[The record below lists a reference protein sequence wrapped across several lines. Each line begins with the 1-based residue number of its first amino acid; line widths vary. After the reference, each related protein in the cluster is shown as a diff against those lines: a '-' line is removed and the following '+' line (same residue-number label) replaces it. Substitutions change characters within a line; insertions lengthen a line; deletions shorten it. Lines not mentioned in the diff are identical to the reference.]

1 MIRRFLSCYRP
12 YTRLLAVV
20 MTGSVLAAGL
30 ETGFPM
36 IVRHILNDIL
46 PARDMAR
53 LWQTGLLLLGL
64 YGLCLLIS
72 FAVCYCGRTMGVH
85 IEHDLRCRL
94 FEHIEGLSFSFFDTA
109 QTGQLVSRI
118 ISDISEIGDLVFQ
131 LPNLVLVCV
140 ITMAGSAFFM
150 FSINWQLAL
159 LVLFVLGLKTL
170 DTVFLNGRMKQTFFL
185 ARQQMGRLSARAAES
200 FSAIRV
206 IQSFAA
212 ERYELERFRR
222 TSTDVRR
229 AQQRTYLFEAYLM
242 STVVF
247 FTNLNNLIIIAAGSY
262 YIMMG
267 TMTVADLVVFLMY
280 LLLFIR
286 PIMQLTLLTERYQR
300 SMAGFR
306 RYAGLMDTPP
316 AVSDCS
322 HAIDAGMIRGR
333 IEFRHVSFSY
343 EKGPAVLRDFNLTI
357 EPGETVAVVGSTG
370 VGKSSIASL
379 VPRFYDVTAG
389 EILLDGRDI
398 RSYTLAS
405 LRRAVGMVQQDVFLF
420 AGSVRE
426 NIALGDEMASPEAV
440 RTAAAAT
447 DAHDF
452 ICSLPDGYDSF
463 IGERGVLLSGGQK
476 QRIAIARIFLKNP
489 PVLILDEATSSLDNE
504 TEQKIQES
512 LRSLSAHRTTLII
525 AHRLA
530 TIRHA
535 DRILVLTKEGV
546 AESGTHDEL
555 MRRHGLYYQLY
566 EAQFDEET

>member
-1 MIRRFLSCYRP
+1 MIWRFLSCYRP

-20 MTGSVLAAGL
+20 VTGSVLAAGL

-64 YGLCLLIS
+64 YVLCLLIS

-159 LVLFVLGLKTL
+159 LVLFVLGFKTL

-212 ERYELERFRR
+212 ERYELQRFCR

-229 AQQRTYLFEAYLM
+229 AQQQTYLFEAYLM

-306 RYAGLMDTPP
+306 RYTGLMDTPP
-316 AVSDCS
+316 AVTDCP
-322 HAIDAGMIRGR
+322 HAIDAGPVRGR

-379 VPRFYDVTAG
+379 LPRFYDVTAG

-440 RTAAAAT
+440 RAAAAA

-525 AHRLA
+525 AHCLA

-555 MRRHGLYYQLY
+555 MSRHGWYYQLY